1 MSENP
6 QPSQNRSVS
15 GIGNVTGSAIVT
27 GDSNTVSVQY
37 QQAALP
43 PLESVDMAAELKAL
57 REALATLQTTDR
69 RKIDNALDE
78 AEDELQKPQP
88 DKNEVGKAVDR
99 ALDYAKKA
107 DGFTEAIEKIK
118 PRVEKA
124 AAWLGENW
132 YKLLGVVNLV
142 V

>member
-1 MSENP
+1 MSQNQ

-15 GIGNVTGSAIVT
+15 VGGSVTGGAIVT

-43 PLESVDMAAELKAL
+43 PPESVDMAAELKAL
-57 REALATLQTTDR
+57 KEALANLQTPDR

-78 AEDELQKPQP
+78 AEDELKKTQP
-88 DKNEVGKAVDR
+88 DKDEVGKAMER
-99 ALDYAKKA
+99 ALGYAQKGE
-107 DGFTEAIEKIK
+107 GFSGALEKIA

-132 YKLLGVVNLV
+132 YKLLSFVGLMA
-142 V
+142 

>member
-6 QPSQNRSVS
+6 QPSQDRSVS
-15 GIGNVTGSAIVT
+15 VGGNMIGSAAVT

-43 PLESVDMAAELKAL
+43 PPESVDMAAELRAL

-78 AEDELQKPQP
+78 AEDELKKPQP
-88 DKNEVGKAVDR
+88 DKNEVGKAVER

-107 DGFTEAIEKIK
+107 DGFTEAIAKIQ

-132 YKLLGVVNLV
+132 YKLLGMVNLV

>member
-1 MSENP
+1 M
-6 QPSQNRSVS
+6 
-15 GIGNVTGSAIVT
+15 
-27 GDSNTVSVQY
+27 
-37 QQAALP
+37 P
-43 PLESVDMAAELKAL
+43 PPESVDMAAELKAL
-57 REALATLQTTDR
+57 REALATLQTPDR

-107 DGFTEAIEKIK
+107 DGFTEAIAKIQ

>member
-1 MSENP
+1 MSESEP
-6 QPSQNRSVS
+6 SSQNRLVS
-15 GIGNVTGSAIVT
+15 IGGNVTGSAIAT
-27 GDSNTVSVQY
+27 GDGNTVSVQY

-43 PLESVDMAAELKAL
+43 SPESVDMQAELKAL
-57 REALATLQTTDR
+57 REALANLQTPDR

-78 AEDELQKPQP
+78 AEDELKKPQP
-88 DKNEVGKAVDR
+88 NKDEVGKAVDR

-132 YKLLGVVNLV
+132 YKILGVVNLIV
-142 V
+142 

>member
-1 MSENP
+1 MSESQP
-6 QPSQNRSVS
+6 PSQNRSVS
-15 GIGNVTGSAIVT
+15 IGGNVTGGAVTT

-43 PLESVDMAAELKAL
+43 SPDSVDMQAELKAL
-57 REALATLQTTDR
+57 REALANLQTLDR

-78 AEDELQKPQP
+78 AEDELKKPQP
-88 DKNEVGKAVDR
+88 DKDEVGKAVDR

-132 YKLLGVVNLV
+132 HKILSVVGLIV
-142 V
+142 

>member
-1 MSENP
+1 M
-6 QPSQNRSVS
+6 
-15 GIGNVTGSAIVT
+15 IGSAAVT

-43 PLESVDMAAELKAL
+43 PPESVDMAAELRAL

-78 AEDELQKPQP
+78 AEDELKKPQP
-88 DKNEVGKAVDR
+88 DKNEVGKAVER

-107 DGFTEAIEKIK
+107 DGFTEAIAKIQ

-132 YKLLGVVNLV
+132 YKLLGMVNLV

>member
-1 MSENP
+1 M
-6 QPSQNRSVS
+6 
-15 GIGNVTGSAIVT
+15 T
-27 GDSNTVSVQY
+27 
-37 QQAALP
+37 
-43 PLESVDMAAELKAL
+43 AELKAL
-57 REALATLQTTDR
+57 REALASLQTPDR

-78 AEDELQKPQP
+78 AEDELKKPEP

-107 DGFTEAIEKIK
+107 DGFTKAIEKIK

-132 YKLLGVVNLV
+132 YKILGVVKLMV
-142 V
+142 

>member
-1 MSENP
+1 MSENQ
-6 QPSQNRSVS
+6 QPSQNRAISV
-15 GIGNVTGSAIVT
+15 GGNMIGSAAVT

-43 PLESVDMAAELKAL
+43 PPESVNIGAELKAL
-57 REALATLQTTDR
+57 REALATLQTPDR

-78 AEDELQKPQP
+78 AEDELKKPQP
-88 DKNEVGKAVDR
+88 DKDEVGKAVDR

-132 YKLLGVVNLV
+132 YKILGVVNLMV
-142 V
+142 

>member
-1 MSENP
+1 MSENQ

-15 GIGNVTGSAIVT
+15 VGGNVTGSAIVA
-27 GDSNTVSVQY
+27 GDSNTVSMQY
-37 QQAALP
+37 QQATLP
-43 PLESVDMAAELKAL
+43 PPDSVDMAAELKSL
-57 REALATLQTTDR
+57 RESLATLQTPDR
-69 RKIDNALDE
+69 RKINNALDE
-78 AEDELQKPQP
+78 AEDELKKPQP
-88 DKNEVGKAVDR
+88 DKNEVGKAIDR

-107 DGFTEAIEKIK
+107 DGFTDAIEKIK

-132 YKLLGVVNLV
+132 YKILGVVNLV